1 MEKSRKLGI
10 IALIAIGVAIF
21 GYTQYASASYISVNM
36 IDNELLSTDEN
47 GSEHSIELEFDNPS
61 LLILTAGETE
71 FEIKSDGKTVS
82 EGVLEPFTLTPLNK
96 AQVSGTYYTDNADAS
111 ENNNDSSNESN
122 ILITGETT
130 YDMLFVSIGIPFEYQ
145 PTDEQARGFI
155 HQS

>member
-10 IALIAIGVAIF
+10 MALVAIGVAIF
-21 GYTQYASASYISVNM
+21 GYAQYASASYISVNM
-36 IDNELLSTDEN
+36 IDSKLLSADEN

-61 LLILTAGETE
+61 LLILTAGETK
-71 FEIKSDGKTVS
+71 FEIRSDGKTVS
-82 EGVLEPFTLTPLNK
+82 EGVLEPFTLTPLSK

-111 ENNNDSSNESN
+111 ENNDDSSESS

-130 YDMLFVSIGIPFEYQ
+130 YDMLFVSIGIPFEYH

>member
-10 IALIAIGVAIF
+10 IALVAIGVAIF
-21 GYTQYASASYISVNM
+21 GYAQYASASHISVNM
-36 IDNELLSTDEN
+36 IDSKLLSTDES

-61 LLILTAGETE
+61 LLILTAGETK
-71 FEIKSDGKTVS
+71 FEIKSDGETVS

-111 ENNNDSSNESN
+111 ENNKDASESN
-122 ILITGETT
+122 VLITGETT